1 MGRTVHRGW
10 CDPPHD
16 RYPLS
21 MSHDQASYLE
31 LLARG
36 AAVEAY
42 DRPVLLA
49 RASGAGPE
57 TLAGLDQAKQLA
69 LRVRAEL
76 EGRRRREAELSA
88 LFETAHDLSGLRDL
102 DAVLRAIVQRAR
114 SLLGT
119 EVAYLSLNDPAAG
132 DTYMRVT
139 EGSVSARFQQ
149 LRLGMGEGLGGL
161 VAQTARPYVTESYF
175 EDERFQHTRAIDS
188 GVRDEG
194 LVAILGVPLMLG
206 SQVIGVLFA
215 ADRRARVFERE
226 QVALLGSFA
235 AHAAVAIDTANL
247 LAETRTALAELER
260 ANEIIRDHSAVIER
274 ASDVHDRLTE
284 LVLHGGGVHDV
295 ADAVSEVLDGTVAF
309 ADPDAPAIAALQLDG
324 TDGHAIRHGDDW
336 VVAVSAGGE
345 LLGALVLHGHP
356 DLDPVD
362 RRTLERAA
370 MVTSLLLLARRSAG
384 EAEQRV
390 RGELLDDLLDA
401 PGRDPRLLRE
411 RASRLK
417 ADLDAPHVVLAARI
431 DAHPAADSAE
441 RATADRQRLA
451 SAAAHLAATRHGL
464 AAARDGGAVLLL
476 PLGPGDS
483 AADLARQTARH
494 LGGTLRELVTVGA
507 SAPVQAPVA
516 TPGAIAAAYDE
527 ARRCVESLRL
537 LRRSG
542 EGAAAEDLGFLGLLL
557 ADTRDIEGFVR
568 RTLGPVADYDERR
581 GTDLVRTLD
590 AYFASGMSPAR
601 TKDELHVHV
610 NTVAQRLERIGRLL
624 GDDWHSPARAL
635 ELQLALRL
643 HAISAVVR

>member
-1 MGRTVHRGW
+1 
-10 CDPPHD
+10 
-16 RYPLS
+16 
-21 MSHDQASYLE
+21 MSQEQVSYLE

-36 AAVEAY
+36 AAAEAY

-57 TLAGLDQAKQLA
+57 ALAELEKAKQLA

-88 LFETAHDLSGLRDL
+88 LFETAHDLAGLRDL

-161 VAQTARPYVTESYF
+161 VAQTARPYVTDNYF
-175 EDERFQHTRAIDS
+175 EDARFQHTRTIDS
-188 GVRDEG
+188 AVGDEG
-194 LVAILGVPLMLG
+194 LVAILGVPLTLG

-247 LAETRTALAELER
+247 LAETRSALAELER
-260 ANEIIRDHSAVIER
+260 ANDIIREHSGVIER
-274 ASDVHDRLTE
+274 ASEVHDRLTE

-295 ADAVSEVLDGTVAF
+295 ADAVSEVLGGRVEF
-309 ADPDAPAIAALQLDG
+309 IERGLDAAKLA
-324 TDGHAIRHGDDW
+324 DGHALRDGDRW
-336 VVAVSAGGE
+336 VAAVSAGGE
-345 LLGALVLHGHP
+345 SFGALVLHGQP

-362 RRTLERAA
+362 QRTLERAGL
-370 MVTSLLLLARRSAG
+370 VTSLLLLARRSAG

-401 PGRDPRLLRE
+401 PDRDRRLLRE
-411 RASRLK
+411 RAARLRT
-417 ADLDAPHVVLAARI
+417 DVDAPHVVLAARI
-431 DAHPAADSAE
+431 DRAGAGGEADSGVRE
-441 RATADRQRLA
+441 SADRQRLW
-451 SAAAHLAATRHGL
+451 SAASHLAATHGGL
-464 AAARDGGAVLLL
+464 ASARDGGTVLLL
-476 PLGPGDS
+476 PLGPGGS
-483 AADLARQTARH
+483 AAELARQTAKH
-494 LGGTLRELVTVGA
+494 LGGALREPVTVGA
-507 SAPVQAPVA
+507 SAPVDSPLAR
-516 TPGAIAAAYDE
+516 PGRVAAAYGE
-527 ARRCVESLRL
+527 ARRCLDALRL
-537 LRRSG
+537 LHRAG

-557 ADTRDIEGFVR
+557 ADTRDIEGFVD
-568 RTLGPVADYDERR
+568 RTIGQVVAYDRRR
-581 GTDLVRTLD
+581 GTDLVRTMD

-601 TKDELHVHV
+601 TKDDLHVHV
-610 NTVAQRLERIGRLL
+610 NTVAQRIERIGRLL
-624 GDDWHSPARAL
+624 GPDWQSPARAL
-635 ELQLALRL
+635 EIQLALRL
-643 HAISAVVR
+643 HAMSAAVAR

>member
-1 MGRTVHRGW
+1 
-10 CDPPHD
+10 
-16 RYPLS
+16 
-21 MSHDQASYLE
+21 MSQEQVSYLE

-36 AAVEAY
+36 AATEGF

-57 TLAGLDQAKQLA
+57 ELAELEQAKQLA

-88 LFETAHDLSGLRDL
+88 LFETAHDLAGLRDL

-161 VAQTARPYVTESYF
+161 VAQTARPYVTDNYF
-175 EDERFQHTRAIDS
+175 DDARFQHTRTIDS
-188 GVRDEG
+188 AVGDEG
-194 LVAILGVPLMLG
+194 LVAILGVPLTLG

-247 LAETRTALAELER
+247 LAETRSALAELER
-260 ANEIIRDHSAVIER
+260 ANDIIREHSGVIER
-274 ASDVHDRLTE
+274 ASEVHDRLTE

-295 ADAVSEVLDGTVAF
+295 AEAVSEVLGGRVEFIDTGL
-309 ADPDAPAIAALQLDG
+309 DPARLA
-324 TDGHAIRHGDDW
+324 DGHALREADRW
-336 VVAVSAGGE
+336 MAAVSAGGE
-345 LLGALVLHGHP
+345 TFGALVLHGQP

-362 RRTLERAA
+362 QRTLERAA
-370 MVTSLLLLARRSAG
+370 LVTSLLLLARRSAG

-401 PGRDPRLLRE
+401 PDRDRRLLRE
-411 RASRLK
+411 RAARLRT
-417 ADLDAPHVVLAARI
+417 DVDAPHVVLAARI
-431 DAHPAADSAE
+431 D
-441 RATADRQRLA
+441 RAGSGGETDAGVRESADRQRLW
-451 SAAAHLAATRHGL
+451 SAASHLAATRHGL
-464 AAARDGGAVLLL
+464 ASARDGGTVLLL
-476 PLGPGDS
+476 PLGPGES
-483 AADLARQTARH
+483 AAELARQTAKH
-494 LGGTLRELVTVGA
+494 LGGALREPVTVGA
-507 SAPVQAPVA
+507 SALVDSPLA
-516 TPGAIAAAYDE
+516 TPGLVATAYEE
-527 ARRCVESLRL
+527 ARRCMDALRL
-537 LRRSG
+537 LHRSG

-557 ADTRDIEGFVR
+557 ADTRDIEGFVE
-568 RTLGPVADYDERR
+568 RTIGQVVAYDERR
-581 GTDLVRTLD
+581 GTDLVRTMD

-601 TKDELHVHV
+601 TKDDLHVHV
-610 NTVAQRLERIGRLL
+610 NTVAQRVDRIGRLL
-624 GDDWHSPARAL
+624 GPDWQSPSRAL
-635 ELQLALRL
+635 EIQLALRL
-643 HAISAVVR
+643 HAMSAAVNR

>member
-1 MGRTVHRGW
+1 
-10 CDPPHD
+10 
-16 RYPLS
+16 
-21 MSHDQASYLE
+21 MSHEQASYLE

-36 AAVEAY
+36 AATEAY

-57 TLAGLDQAKQLA
+57 ALAGLEEAKQLA

-88 LFETAHDLSGLRDL
+88 LFETAHDLAGLRDL

-161 VAQTARPYVTESYF
+161 VAQTARPYVTDDYF
-175 EDERFQHTRAIDS
+175 DDDRFQHTRTIDTA
-188 GVRDEG
+188 VRDEG
-194 LVAILGVPLMLG
+194 LVAILGVPLTLG

-247 LAETRTALAELER
+247 LAETRSALAELER
-260 ANEIIRDHSAVIER
+260 ANDIIREHSALIER
-274 ASDVHDRLTE
+274 ASEVHDRLTE

-295 ADAVSEVLDGTVAF
+295 ADAVAEVLGGTVAF
-309 ADPDAPAIAALQLDG
+309 TEEPPAPARLAG
-324 TDGHAIRHGDDW
+324 GHAVRDGDRW
-336 VVAVSAGGE
+336 IAAVSAGGE
-345 LLGALVLHGHP
+345 VFGALVLSGQP

-362 RRTLERAA
+362 QRTLERAA
-370 MVTSLLLLARRSAG
+370 LVTSLLLLARRSAG

-390 RGELLDDLLDA
+390 RGELLDDLIDA
-401 PGRDPRLLRE
+401 PDRDRRLLRE
-411 RASRLK
+411 RAARLRT
-417 ADLDAPHVVLAARI
+417 DVDAPHVVLAARI
-431 DAHPAADSAE
+431 DRAGTATEPAGGGRES
-441 RATADRQRLA
+441 ADRQRLW
-451 SAAAHLAATRHGL
+451 SAASHLAATRHGL
-464 AAARDGGAVLLL
+464 ASARDGGTVLLL
-476 PLGPGDS
+476 PLGPGDT

-494 LGGTLRELVTVGA
+494 LGGALREPVTVGA
-507 SAPVQAPVA
+507 SAPVEAPA
-516 TPGAIAAAYDE
+516 AAPGAVALAYEE
-527 ARRCVESLRL
+527 ARRCLDALRL
-537 LRRSG
+537 LGRSG
-542 EGAAAEDLGFLGLLL
+542 DGAAAEDLGFLGLLL
-557 ADTRDIEGFVR
+557 ADTRDIEGFVA
-568 RTLGPVADYDERR
+568 RTIGEVVAYDNRR
-581 GTDLVRTLD
+581 GTDLVRTME

-601 TKDELHVHV
+601 TKDDLHVHV
-610 NTVAQRLERIGRLL
+610 NTVAQRIERIGRLL
-624 GDDWHSPARAL
+624 GPDWQSPARTL
-635 ELQLALRL
+635 EIQLALRL
-643 HAISAVVR
+643 HALSGAVAR